1 MIKIFSKKSNVV
13 TEDILEA
20 LASVFRNIFCA
31 DLVFNYFPFLFIYL
45 VYWCFG
51 EQCFRI
57 SVIQFLPPIR
67 VRTAGLVGTA
77 PPTWPG
83 CPFGLGLPRLAALGM
98 KILVKY

>member
-57 SVIQFLPPIR
+57 SVIQFPP
-67 VRTAGLVGTA
+67 LQSSN
-77 PPTWPG
+77 
-83 CPFGLGLPRLAALGM
+83 GLGWWEQRHQPGRGVPLASAYHG
-98 KILVKY
+98 

>member
-67 VRTAGLVGTA
+67 VRTGWAGGNSATNLAGVSLRPRPTTA
-77 PPTWPG
+77 S
-83 CPFGLGLPRLAALGM
+83 CPR
-98 KILVKY
+98 YENTC

>member
-57 SVIQFLPPIR
+57 SVIQFPP
-67 VRTAGLVGTA
+67 LQS
-77 PPTWPG
+77 PN
-83 CPFGLGLPRLAALGM
+83 GLGWWEQRHQPGRGVPSASAYHG
-98 KILVKY
+98 